1 MRYGSLFKKNYRMK
15 RILSFLAVA
24 AALCC
29 CTKPES
35 ILPVIEEEP
44 MAPLELKLATQAV
57 TKAMIKESRLPDPS
71 SVGIT
76 VRDSYGAYAG
86 EEYTNI
92 KYTSKDASGAQVW
105 ECDSPIMLSPQTG
118 TLYSY
123 YPYAEACTD
132 ISAIS
137 IRANS
142 TVQTDFM
149 WGTPVSVS
157 KDNRHASIKMNH
169 ALAAVRITYVRGTY
183 SGTGTVSKVSF
194 GGNCIAV
201 AGTLDATD
209 GSISNLAGKGTMLTP
224 PQIATTLSSTLQEFE
239 LLVIP
244 TGEKQGKVVITID
257 GKDYSLEFGD
267 IDLRQGHMT
276 QFHLTVNDGELS
288 LSDITVSEWTYG
300 ESKDTAI
307 KVTDKVT
314 LTGNLDDIA
323 IYNSVVNGVVTIT
336 AIPKTKGGFKEV
348 EPVSINSNATLTQS
362 SDIHTGVR
370 TITLSNISGNVT
382 VTFYGT
388 YCYDL
393 IAEFTVSAR
402 VSTRMLYLYANS
414 SYKEKILRIREGD
427 EDIPVTS
434 TYIWDEG
441 GKHILR
447 YSFTNHTI
455 PYDMFNDVTAITGI
469 EIGNCVTSLESYAF
483 KGTSIERVVIPET
496 VTSFGSS
503 LFYNCTKLK
512 HAVLP
517 KGITEIYDSMFRG
530 CTSLQNIDIPD
541 GVTRFGDYAFD
552 RCSSLASLILPA
564 GVTYVVNY
572 CFSDCSNLRHIVS
585 FPVQTPTLG
594 GSFRYNFSKGASNGV
609 LAAPAA
615 AKTGSNYS
623 YWVSSGV
630 NLGSYGWTLVY
641 MDE

>member
-1 MRYGSLFKKNYRMK
+1 MK
-15 RILSFLAVA
+15 RILSVLSIA
-24 AALCC
+24 AALSSCSPQDI
-29 CTKPES
+29 TPP
-35 ILPVIEEEP
+35 LIEEETLV
-44 MAPLELKLATQAV
+44 PLELELAAHTV
-57 TKAMIKESRLPDPS
+57 TRAIVEGTTLPTAS

-92 KYTSKDASGAQVW
+92 KYTSKEVSGSHVW

-118 TLYSY
+118 VLYSY
-123 YPYAEACTD
+123 YPYAEACSD

-209 GSISNLAGKGTMLTP
+209 GSLSNFAGKGTMLTP
-224 PQIATTLSSTLQEFE
+224 PQIATTLSSSLQEFE

-257 GKDYSLEFGD
+257 GKDYTLEFGD

-300 ESKDTAI
+300 ESKDTSI

-314 LTGNLDDIA
+314 LTGDLDDIA
-323 IYNSVVNGVVTIT
+323 VYNSVVNGVVTIT
-336 AIPKTKGGFKEV
+336 AVPKTKGGFKEV
-348 EPVSINSNATLTQS
+348 EPVSINSNATLSQT

-370 TITLSNISGNVT
+370 TIKLSNITGNVT

-393 IAEFTVSAR
+393 ITEFTVNAGE
-402 VSTRMLYLYANS
+402 STKMLYTYVS
-414 SYKEKILRIREGD
+414 SSNKAKILRIREGD
-427 EDIPVTS
+427 TDIPVAS
-434 TYIWDEG
+434 THTWAEG

-447 YSFTNHTI
+447 YSYTNHTV
-455 PYDMFNDVTAITGI
+455 PYDMFNDVTAITAI
-469 EIGNCVTSLESYAF
+469 EIGDCVTALESYAF

-530 CTSLQNIDIPD
+530 CTSLQSIDIPD

-552 RCSSLASLILPA
+552 RCSSLASIILPA
-564 GVTYVVNY
+564 GVTYVGNY
-572 CFSDCSNLRHIVS
+572 CFSECSNLRHIVS
-585 FPVQTPTLG
+585 LPVKTPTLG
-594 GSFRYNFSKGASNGV
+594 GSFRYNFSKVASNGV
-609 LAAPAA
+609 LAVPAA

-623 YWVSSGV
+623 YWVSSNI

>member
-1 MRYGSLFKKNYRMK
+1 MMRRKL
-15 RILSFLAVA
+15 LPAVLAII
-24 AALCC
+24 ALCGC
-29 CTKPES
+29 QEKIATPEPTPS
-35 ILPVIEEEP
+35 DPAV
-44 MAPLELKLATQAV
+44 PLELSMSTAEL
-57 TKAMIKESRLPDPS
+57 TKGLIKDTKLPDGS

-76 VRDSYGAYAG
+76 IKDDYGIYTGELFTNVKYTAEQESGNQIWSSDSPVMLSSDTGTAYA
-86 EEYTNI
+86 
-92 KYTSKDASGAQVW
+92 
-105 ECDSPIMLSPQTG
+105 
-118 TLYSY
+118 Y

-132 ISAIS
+132 ITAIS

-149 WGTPVSVS
+149 WGIPVSVS
-157 KDNRHASIKMNH
+157 KDNRKATLVMKH

-183 SGTGTVSKVSF
+183 SGTGNVSKVSF

-224 PQIATTLSSTLQEFE
+224 PQITTTLSSTLQEFE
-239 LLVIP
+239 LIVIP
-244 TGEKQGKVVITID
+244 TGEKQGKIVITID
-257 GKDYSLEFGD
+257 GKDYTLEFGD
-267 IDLRQGHMT
+267 IDLRQGQIT

-288 LSDITVSEWTYG
+288 LSDITVSEWTYAD
-300 ESKDTAI
+300 SKDTAI

-323 IYNSVVNGVVTIT
+323 VYNSVVNGVVTIT
-336 AIPKTKGGFKEV
+336 AVPKTKGTFKEV
-348 EPVSINSNATLTQS
+348 EPVSINSNATLSQS
-362 SDIHTGVR
+362 CDIHTGVR
-370 TITLSNISGNVT
+370 TITLTNITGNVN

-388 YCYDL
+388 YSYDL
-393 IAEFTVSAR
+393 ITEFTVNAR
-402 VSTRMLYLYANS
+402 ESVRMLYLYFNS
-414 SYKEKILRIREGD
+414 SDKEKILRIREGD

-434 TYIWDEG
+434 THSWDEG

-447 YSFTNHTI
+447 YSFTNHTV
-455 PYDMFNDVTAITGI
+455 PYDMFNDVKAITAI
-469 EIGNCVTSLESYAF
+469 EIGDCITSIESYAF

-512 HAVLP
+512 NAVLP

-530 CTSLQNIDIPD
+530 CTSLQSIDIPD

-552 RCSSLASLILPA
+552 RCSSLASIILPA
-564 GVTYVVNY
+564 GVTYVGNY
-572 CFSDCSNLRHIVS
+572 CFSECSNLRHIVS
-585 FPVQTPTLG
+585 LPVKTPTLG
-594 GSFRYNFSKGASNGV
+594 GTFRYNFSKVASNGV
-609 LAAPAA
+609 LAVPAE

-623 YWVSSGV
+623 YWVGSNV

>member
-1 MRYGSLFKKNYRMK
+1 MK
-15 RILSFLAVA
+15 RILSALSIA
-24 AALCC
+24 AALSSCSPQDI
-29 CTKPES
+29 TPP
-35 ILPVIEEEP
+35 LIEEETLVP
-44 MAPLELKLATQAV
+44 LKLELATHTV
-57 TKAMIKESRLPDPS
+57 TRAIVEGTTLPTAS

-92 KYTSKDASGAQVW
+92 KYTSKEVSGSDVW

-118 TLYSY
+118 VLYSY
-123 YPYAEACTD
+123 YPYAEACYD
-132 ISAIS
+132 ITAIS

-183 SGTGTVSKVSF
+183 SGTGNVSKVSF

-209 GSISNLAGKGTMLTP
+209 GSLSNFAGKGTMLTP
-224 PQIATTLSSTLQEFE
+224 PQIASTLSSSLQEFE

-257 GKDYSLEFGD
+257 GKDYTLEFGD

-300 ESKDTAI
+300 ESKDTSI

-323 IYNSVVNGVVTIT
+323 VYNSVVNGVVTIT
-336 AIPKTKGGFKEV
+336 AVPKTKCTFKEV
-348 EPVSINSNATLTQS
+348 EPVSINSNATLSQS
-362 SDIHTGVR
+362 CDIHTGIR
-370 TITLSNISGNVT
+370 TITLTNITGNVT

-388 YCYDL
+388 YSYDL
-393 IAEFTVSAR
+393 ITEFTVNAGEA
-402 VSTRMLYLYANS
+402 TKMLYTYVS
-414 SYKEKILRIREGD
+414 STNKAKILRIREED
-427 EDIPVTS
+427 DDIPVAS
-434 TYIWDEG
+434 THTWAEG

-447 YSFTNHTI
+447 YSFTNHAV
-455 PYDMFNDVTAITGI
+455 PYDMFNGVTALTGV
-469 EIGNCVTSLESYAF
+469 EIGDCVTALESYAF

-496 VTSFGSS
+496 VSSFGSS
-503 LFYNCTKLK
+503 IFYDCTKLK
-512 HAVLP
+512 NAVLP

-530 CTSLQNIDIPD
+530 CESLQSIDIPE
-541 GVTRFGDYAFD
+541 GVTRFGDFAFD
-552 RCSSLASLILPA
+552 GCSSLASIILPA
-564 GVTYVVNY
+564 GVTYVGNY

-585 FPVQTPTLG
+585 FPVRTPTLG
-594 GSFRYNFSKGASNGV
+594 GTYRYNFMSVARNGV
-609 LAAPAA
+609 LAVPAA

-623 YWVSSGV
+623 YWVASNV

>member
-1 MRYGSLFKKNYRMK
+1 MK
-15 RILSFLAVA
+15 RILSALSIA
-24 AALCC
+24 AALSSCSPQDI
-29 CTKPES
+29 TPP
-35 ILPVIEEEP
+35 LIEEETLV
-44 MAPLELKLATQAV
+44 PLELELATHTV
-57 TKAMIKESRLPDPS
+57 TRAIVEGTTLPTAS

-92 KYTSKDASGAQVW
+92 KYTSKEVSGSHVW

-118 TLYSY
+118 VLYSY
-123 YPYAEACTD
+123 YPYAEACSD

-209 GSISNLAGKGTMLTP
+209 GSLSNFAGKGTMLTP
-224 PQIATTLSSTLQEFE
+224 PQIATTLSSSLQEFE

-257 GKDYSLEFGD
+257 GKDYTLEFGD

-300 ESKDTAI
+300 ESKDTSI

-323 IYNSVVNGVVTIT
+323 VYNSVVNGVVTIT
-336 AIPKTKGGFKEV
+336 AVPKTKGGFKEV
-348 EPVSINSNATLTQS
+348 EPVSINPNATLTQT

-370 TITLSNISGNVT
+370 TIKLSNITGNVT

-393 IAEFTVSAR
+393 ITEFTVNAGE
-402 VSTRMLYLYANS
+402 STKMLYTYVS
-414 SYKEKILRIREGD
+414 SSNKAKILRIREGD
-427 EDIPVTS
+427 TDIPVAS
-434 TYIWDEG
+434 THTWAEG
-441 GKHILR
+441 GKHTLR
-447 YSFTNHTI
+447 YSFTNHTV
-455 PYDMFNDVTAITGI
+455 PYDMFNGVTAVTGI

-503 LFYNCTKLK
+503 IFYDCVNLK

-530 CTSLQNIDIPD
+530 CESLQNIDIPD
-541 GVTRFGDYAFD
+541 GVTRFGDFAFD
-552 RCSSLASLILPA
+552 GCSSLASIILPA
-564 GVTYVVNY
+564 GVTYVGNY

-585 FPVQTPTLG
+585 FPVKTPTLG
-594 GSFRYNFSKGASNGV
+594 GNYRYNFSKVASNGV
-609 LAAPAA
+609 LAVPAA

-623 YWVSSGV
+623 YWVSSNI

>member
-1 MRYGSLFKKNYRMK
+1 MK
-15 RILSFLAVA
+15 RIISFLAVA

-35 ILPVIEEEP
+35 ILPVIEEEL
-44 MAPLELKLATQAV
+44 MAPLELTLSTQTV
-57 TKAMIKESRLPDPS
+57 TRAMIKESRLPDPS

-86 EEYTNI
+86 AEYTNI
-92 KYTSKDASGAQVW
+92 KYTSKEISGAQVW

-183 SGTGTVSKVSF
+183 SGTGNVAKVSF

-209 GSISNLAGKGTMLTP
+209 GSLSNLEGKGTMLTP

-323 IYNSVVNGVVTIT
+323 VYNSVVNGVVTIN
-336 AIPKTKGGFKEV
+336 AVPKTKGTFKEV
-348 EPVSINSNATLTQS
+348 EPVSINSNATLSQS

-393 IAEFTVSAR
+393 ITEFTVNAGE
-402 VSTRMLYLYANS
+402 STKMLYTYVS
-414 SYKEKILRIREGD
+414 SSNKAKILRIREGD
-427 EDIPVTS
+427 SDIPVES
-434 TYIWDEG
+434 THTWDEG
-441 GKHILR
+441 GNHILR

-455 PYDMFNDVTAITGI
+455 PYDMFNGVTAVTGI
-469 EIGNCVTSLESYAF
+469 EIGDCVTSLESYAF

-503 LFYNCTKLK
+503 IFYDCVNLK

-530 CTSLQNIDIPD
+530 CESLQNIDIPD
-541 GVTRFGDYAFD
+541 GVTRFGDFAFD
-552 RCSSLASLILPA
+552 GCSSLASIILPA
-564 GVTYVVNY
+564 GVTYVGNY
-572 CFSDCSNLRHIVS
+572 CFSECSNLRHIVS
-585 FPVQTPTLG
+585 LPVKTPTLG
-594 GSFRYNFSKGASNGV
+594 GTFRYNFSKVASNGV
-609 LAAPAA
+609 LAVPAE

-623 YWVSSGV
+623 YWVGSNV

>member
-1 MRYGSLFKKNYRMK
+1 MK
-15 RILSFLAVA
+15 RTLLPAVLAMITLCGCQEEIITPEPIPSDPAVPLEISMST
-24 AALCC
+24 AAL
-29 CTKPES
+29 TRGLVKEAS
-35 ILPVIEEEP
+35 LPVGS
-44 MAPLELKLATQAV
+44 AV
-57 TKAMIKESRLPDPS
+57 GL
-71 SVGIT
+71 T
-76 VRDSYGAYAG
+76 VKDSYGVYSG
-86 EEYTNI
+86 ELYNNIQYTC
-92 KYTSKDASGAQVW
+92 KDNGGEQLW
-105 ECDSPIMLSPQTG
+105 ESDSPVMLSSETG

-183 SGTGTVSKVSF
+183 SGTGNVSKVSF

-239 LLVIP
+239 LIVIP
-244 TGEKQGKVVITID
+244 TGEKQGKIVISID
-257 GKDYSLEFGD
+257 GKDYTLEFGD
-267 IDLRQGHMT
+267 IDLRQGQIT

-288 LSDITVSEWTYG
+288 LSDITVSEWTYAD
-300 ESKDTAI
+300 SKDTAI

-323 IYNSVVNGVVTIT
+323 VYNSVVNGVVTIT
-336 AIPKTKGGFKEV
+336 AVPKTKGTFKEV
-348 EPVSINSNATLTQS
+348 EPVSINSNATLSQS
-362 SDIHTGVR
+362 CDIHTGVR
-370 TITLSNISGNVT
+370 TITLTNITGNVN

-388 YCYDL
+388 YSYDL
-393 IAEFTVSAR
+393 ITEFTVNAR
-402 VSTRMLYLYANS
+402 ESVRMLYLYFNS
-414 SYKEKILRIREGD
+414 SDKEKILRIREGD

-434 TYIWDEG
+434 THSWDEG

-447 YSFTNHTI
+447 YSFTNHTV
-455 PYDMFNDVTAITGI
+455 PYDMFNDVKAITAI
-469 EIGNCVTSLESYAF
+469 EIGDCVTALESYAF
-483 KGTSIERVVIPET
+483 KGTSIERIIIPET
-496 VTSFGSS
+496 ITSFGSS

-512 HAVLP
+512 NAVLP

-530 CTSLQNIDIPD
+530 CTSLQSIDIPD

-552 RCSSLASLILPA
+552 RCSSLASIILPA
-564 GVTYVVNY
+564 GVTYVGNY
-572 CFSDCSNLRHIVS
+572 CFSECSNLRHIVS
-585 FPVQTPTLG
+585 LPIKTPTLG
-594 GSFRYNFSKGASNGV
+594 GTFRYNFTKVASNGV
-609 LAAPAA
+609 LAVPAA

-623 YWVSSGV
+623 YWVASNV
-630 NLGSYGWTLVY
+630 NLGSYGWTLEY

>member
-1 MRYGSLFKKNYRMK
+1 MK
-15 RILSFLAVA
+15 RILSALSIAAV
-24 AALCC
+24 LYSCSPQDL
-29 CTKPES
+29 TPP
-35 ILPVIEEEP
+35 LIEEETLV
-44 MAPLELKLATQAV
+44 PLEVELTTHTV
-57 TKAMIKESRLPDPS
+57 TRAIVEGTTLPTAS

-224 PQIATTLSSTLQEFE
+224 PQVTTTLSSTLQEFE
-239 LLVIP
+239 LIVIP
-244 TGEKQGKVVITID
+244 TGEKQGKIVITID
-257 GKDYSLEFGD
+257 GKDYTLEFGD
-267 IDLRQGHMT
+267 IDLRQGQIT

-288 LSDITVSEWTYG
+288 LSDITVSEWTYAD
-300 ESKDTAI
+300 SKDTAI

-323 IYNSVVNGVVTIT
+323 VYNSVVNGVVTIT
-336 AIPKTKGGFKEV
+336 AVPKTKGTFKEV
-348 EPVSINSNATLTQS
+348 EPVSINSNATLSQS
-362 SDIHTGVR
+362 CDIHTGVR
-370 TITLSNISGNVT
+370 TITLTNITGNVT

-388 YCYDL
+388 YSYDL
-393 IAEFTVSAR
+393 ITEFTVNAR
-402 VSTRMLYLYANS
+402 ESVRMLYLYFNS
-414 SYKEKILRIREGD
+414 SDKEKILRIREGD

-434 TYIWDEG
+434 THSWDEG

-447 YSFTNHTI
+447 YSFTNHTV
-455 PYDMFNDVTAITGI
+455 PYDMFNDVKAITAI
-469 EIGNCVTSLESYAF
+469 EIGDCVTALESYAF
-483 KGTSIERVVIPET
+483 KGTSIERIIIPET
-496 VTSFGSS
+496 ITSFGSS

-530 CTSLQNIDIPD
+530 CTSLQSIDIPD

-552 RCSSLASLILPA
+552 RCSSLASIILPA
-564 GVTYVVNY
+564 GVTYVGNY
-572 CFSDCSNLRHIVS
+572 CFSECSNLRHIVS
-585 FPVQTPTLG
+585 LPIKTPTLG
-594 GSFRYNFSKGASNGV
+594 GTFRYNFTKVASNGV
-609 LAAPAA
+609 LAVPAA

-623 YWVSSGV
+623 YWVASNV

>member
-1 MRYGSLFKKNYRMK
+1 MK
-15 RILSFLAVA
+15 RILSALSIA
-24 AALCC
+24 AALSSCSPQDI
-29 CTKPES
+29 TPP
-35 ILPVIEEEP
+35 LIEEETLV
-44 MAPLELKLATQAV
+44 PLELELATNTV
-57 TKAMIKESRLPDPS
+57 TRAIVEGTTLPTAS

-118 TLYSY
+118 VLYSY
-123 YPYAEACTD
+123 YPYAEACSD

-209 GSISNLAGKGTMLTP
+209 GSLSNFAGKGTMLTP
-224 PQIATTLSSTLQEFE
+224 PQIATTLSSSLQEFE

-300 ESKDTAI
+300 ESKDTSI

-336 AIPKTKGGFKEV
+336 AVPKTKEGFKEV
-348 EPVSINSNATLTQS
+348 EPVSINPNATLTQT

-370 TITLSNISGNVT
+370 TIKLSNITGNVT

-393 IAEFTVSAR
+393 ITEFTVNAGE
-402 VSTRMLYLYANS
+402 STKMLYTYVS
-414 SYKEKILRIREGD
+414 SSNKAKILRIREGD
-427 EDIPVTS
+427 TDIPVAS
-434 TYIWDEG
+434 THTWAEG
-441 GKHILR
+441 GKRILR
-447 YSFTNHTI
+447 YSFTNHTV
-455 PYDMFNDVTAITGI
+455 PYDMFNDVTAITAI
-469 EIGNCVTSLESYAF
+469 EIGDCVTALESYAF

-530 CTSLQNIDIPD
+530 CTSLQSIDIPD

-552 RCSSLASLILPA
+552 RCSSLASIILPA
-564 GVTYVVNY
+564 GVTYVGNY
-572 CFSDCSNLRHIVS
+572 CFSECSNLRHIVS
-585 FPVQTPTLG
+585 FPVKTPTLG
-594 GSFRYNFSKGASNGV
+594 GSFRYNFSKVASNGV
-609 LAAPAA
+609 LAVPAA

-623 YWVSSGV
+623 YWVSSNI

>member
-1 MRYGSLFKKNYRMK
+1 MK
-15 RILSFLAVA
+15 RILSALSIAAV
-24 AALCC
+24 LYSCSPQDI
-29 CTKPES
+29 TPP
-35 ILPVIEEEP
+35 LIEEETLV
-44 MAPLELKLATQAV
+44 PLEVELTTHTV
-57 TKAMIKESRLPDPS
+57 TRAIVEGTTLPTAS

-92 KYTSKDASGAQVW
+92 KYTSKEVSGSHVW

-142 TVQTDFM
+142 TVQTDFI

-183 SGTGTVSKVSF
+183 SGVGNVAKVSF
-194 GGNCIAV
+194 GGNCIAT

-209 GSISNLAGKGTMLTP
+209 GSFSNLTGKGTMLTP
-224 PQIATTLSSTLQEFE
+224 PQITTTLSSTLQEFE

-244 TGEKQGKVVITID
+244 TGDKQGKIVITID
-257 GKDYSLEFGD
+257 GKDYSLEFSD

-300 ESKDTAI
+300 ESKDTSI

-323 IYNSVVNGVVTIT
+323 VYNSVVNGVVTIT
-336 AIPKTKGGFKEV
+336 AVPKTKGGFKEV
-348 EPVSINSNATLTQS
+348 EPVSINSNATLSQT

-370 TITLSNISGNVT
+370 TIKLSSITGNVT

-393 IAEFTVSAR
+393 ITEFTVNAGE
-402 VSTRMLYLYANS
+402 STKMLYTYVS
-414 SYKEKILRIREGD
+414 SSNKAKILRIREGD
-427 EDIPVTS
+427 TDIPVAS
-434 TYIWDEG
+434 THTWAEG
-441 GKHILR
+441 GKHTLR
-447 YSFTNHTI
+447 YSFTNHTV
-455 PYDMFNDVTAITGI
+455 PYDMFNGVTAVTGI

-503 LFYNCTKLK
+503 IFYDCVNLK

-530 CTSLQNIDIPD
+530 CESLQNIDIPD
-541 GVTRFGDYAFD
+541 GVTRFGDFAFD
-552 RCSSLASLILPA
+552 GCSSLASIILPA
-564 GVTYVVNY
+564 GVTYVGNY

-585 FPVQTPTLG
+585 FPVKTPTLG
-594 GSFRYNFSKGASNGV
+594 GNYRYNFSKVASNGV
-609 LAAPAA
+609 LAVPAA

-623 YWVSSGV
+623 YWVSSNI

>member
-1 MRYGSLFKKNYRMK
+1 MK
-15 RILSFLAVA
+15 RKLLPALLAIISLYGCQEEILTPEPILSDPAV
-24 AALCC
+24 
-29 CTKPES
+29 
-35 ILPVIEEEP
+35 
-44 MAPLELKLATQAV
+44 PLEISMSTAEL
-57 TKAMIKESRLPDPS
+57 TKGLIKDTRLPDGS

-76 VRDSYGAYAG
+76 IKDDYGVYTGELFTNVKYTAQQESGNQVWSSDSPVMLSSETGTAYA
-86 EEYTNI
+86 
-92 KYTSKDASGAQVW
+92 
-105 ECDSPIMLSPQTG
+105 
-118 TLYSY
+118 Y

-132 ISAIS
+132 ITAIS

-149 WGTPVSVS
+149 WGIPVSVS
-157 KDNRHASIKMNH
+157 KDNRKATLVMKH

-183 SGTGTVSKVSF
+183 SGTGNVSKVSF

-224 PQIATTLSSTLQEFE
+224 PQITTTLSSTLQEFE
-239 LLVIP
+239 LIVIP
-244 TGEKQGKVVITID
+244 SGEKQGKIVITID
-257 GKDYSLEFGD
+257 GKDYTLEFGD
-267 IDLRQGHMT
+267 IDLRQGQIT

-288 LSDITVSEWTYG
+288 LSDITVSEWTYAD
-300 ESKDTAI
+300 SKDTAI

-323 IYNSVVNGVVTIT
+323 VYNSVVNGVVTIT
-336 AIPKTKGGFKEV
+336 AVPKTKGTFKEV
-348 EPVSINSNATLTQS
+348 EPVSINSNATLSQS
-362 SDIHTGVR
+362 CDIHTGVR
-370 TITLSNISGNVT
+370 TITLTNITGNVT

-393 IAEFTVSAR
+393 ITEFTVNAGES
-402 VSTRMLYLYANS
+402 VKMLYTYVS
-414 SYKEKILRIREGD
+414 STNKAKILRIREED
-427 EDIPVTS
+427 EDIPVAS
-434 TYIWDEG
+434 THTWAEG

-447 YSFTNHTI
+447 YSFTNHTV
-455 PYDMFNDVTAITGI
+455 PYDMFNGVTAVTGI

-483 KGTSIERVVIPET
+483 KGTSIKRVVIPET

-503 LFYNCTKLK
+503 IFYDCVNLK

-530 CTSLQNIDIPD
+530 CESLQSIDIPE
-541 GVTRFGDYAFD
+541 GVTRFGDFAFD
-552 RCSSLASLILPA
+552 GCSSLASIILPA
-564 GVTYVVNY
+564 GVTYVGNY

-585 FPVQTPTLG
+585 LPVKTPTLG
-594 GSFRYNFSKGASNGV
+594 GSFRYNFTSVARNGV
-609 LAAPAA
+609 LAVPAA

-623 YWVSSGV
+623 YWVASNV

>member
-1 MRYGSLFKKNYRMK
+1 MIQRKL
-15 RILSFLAVA
+15 LPAVLAMIT
-24 AALCC
+24 LCGC
-29 CTKPES
+29 QEEIITPEPIPS
-35 ILPVIEEEP
+35 DPAV
-44 MAPLELKLATQAV
+44 PLEISMSTAEL
-57 TKAMIKESRLPDPS
+57 TKGLIKDTKLPDGS

-76 VRDSYGAYAG
+76 IKDDYGVYTG
-86 EEYTNI
+86 ELFTNV
-92 KYTSKDASGAQVW
+92 KYTAEMESGNQVW
-105 ECDSPIMLSPQTG
+105 SSDSPVMLTSETG
-118 TLYSY
+118 TLFSY

-132 ISAIS
+132 ITAFS

-149 WGTPVSVS
+149 WGIPVSVS
-157 KDNRHASIKMNH
+157 KDNRKATLVMKH

-183 SGTGTVSKVSF
+183 SGTGNVSKVSF

-224 PQIATTLSSTLQEFE
+224 PQITTTLSSTLQEFE
-239 LLVIP
+239 LIVIP
-244 TGEKQGKVVITID
+244 RGEKQGKIVITID
-257 GKDYSLEFGD
+257 GKDYTLEFGD
-267 IDLRQGHMT
+267 IDLHQGQIT

-288 LSDITVSEWTYG
+288 LSDITVSEWTYAD
-300 ESKDTAI
+300 SKDTAI

-323 IYNSVVNGVVTIT
+323 VYNSVVNGVVTIT
-336 AIPKTKGGFKEV
+336 AVPKTKGGFKEV
-348 EPVSINSNATLTQS
+348 EPVSINSNATLSQS

-370 TITLSNISGNVT
+370 TITLSNITGNVT

-402 VSTRMLYLYANS
+402 VSTKMLYLYASS

-434 TYIWDEG
+434 NHIWDVG
-441 GKHILR
+441 GKHLLR

-483 KGTSIERVVIPET
+483 KGTSIERVIIPET

-530 CTSLQNIDIPD
+530 CESLQSIDIPE
-541 GVTRFGDYAFD
+541 GVTRFGDFAFD
-552 RCSSLASLILPA
+552 GCSSLASIILPA
-564 GVTYVVNY
+564 GVTYVGNY

-585 FPVQTPTLG
+585 FPVRTPTLG
-594 GSFRYNFSKGASNGV
+594 GTYRYNFVSVARNGV
-609 LAAPAA
+609 LAVPAA

-623 YWVSSGV
+623 YWVASNV